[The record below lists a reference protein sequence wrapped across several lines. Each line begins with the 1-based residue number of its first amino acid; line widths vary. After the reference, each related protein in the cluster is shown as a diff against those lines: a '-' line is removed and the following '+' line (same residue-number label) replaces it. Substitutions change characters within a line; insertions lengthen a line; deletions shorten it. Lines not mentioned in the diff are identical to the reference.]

1 MLMPGHH
8 EHELKEKSKFERGSF
23 LEIISRSMNQILRYY
38 WGKGVGHAENVTGGW
53 MSKAELLRLLCRV
66 KAEPDFCLTYTDI
79 ESGKEQPL
87 GGFIMRLKKKK
98 TPMPSMKDINLCI
111 ADQPLR
117 FLVDPDDPDLVKSS
131 REVDGQGVVATVP
144 LLAFHGCRNKRNI
157 EDIMRSGL
165 KTGRQ
170 LYNGEKGK
178 DFIYMSTMPGGT
190 IRGGLICIAI
200 GRYVRGLGV
209 LYGEA
214 NGNEIRMVPG
224 GINGNRFLVTKG
236 AIAPEF
242 LYDLSDLD
250 PEALSERIKALEAA
264 ELAAYEASEDAI
276 VFRELSALFEAG
288 SMDFSQALY

>member
-1 MLMPGHH
+1 MKANTKRQIEMLMPGRH

-38 WGKGVGHAENVTGGW
+38 AGGW

-66 KAEPDFCLTYTDI
+66 KTEPDFCLTYTDI

-117 FLVDPDDPDLVKSS
+117 FLVDPTDPDLVKSS
-131 REVDGQGVVATVP
+131 REVDVAYVP

-165 KTGRQ
+165 KPGLKTGRQ
-170 LYNGEKGK
+170 
-178 DFIYMSTMPGGT
+178 ISMSTMPGG
-190 IRGGLICIAI
+190 GLICVAI
-200 GRYVRGLGV
+200 GRYARSL
-209 LYGEA
+209 A
-214 NGNEIRMVPG
+214 NGNEIR
-224 GINGNRFLVTKG
+224 GINGNRFFVTKG

-276 VFRELSALFEAG
+276 VYQELSTLFG
-288 SMDFSQALY
+288 SGCDFSQALY

>member
-1 MLMPGHH
+1 MQMPGHH
-8 EHELKEKSKFERGSF
+8 KHELKEKSKFERGSF

-38 WGKGVGHAENVTGGW
+38 SGGW

-66 KAEPDFCLTYTDI
+66 KTEPDFCLTYTDI

-117 FLVDPDDPDLVKSS
+117 FLVDPADPDLVKSS
-131 REVDGQGVVATVP
+131 REVDVAYVP

-165 KTGRQ
+165 KPGLKTGRQ
-170 LYNGEKGK
+170 
-178 DFIYMSTMPGGT
+178 ISMSTMPGG
-190 IRGGLICIAI
+190 GLICVAI
-200 GRYVRGLGV
+200 GRYVRSN
-209 LYGEA
+209 A
-214 NGNEIRMVPG
+214 NGNEIR
-224 GINGNRFLVTKG
+224 GINGNRFFVTKG

-264 ELAAYEASEDAI
+264 ELAAYEASEDAS
-276 VFRELSALFEAG
+276 VFRELSALFDAG